1 MSLGDVFAWPEALPI
16 LLAPPATWLLF
27 AWLDRRSAARFGDV
41 AGARGPALARELDRD
56 RRRGRNVVFA
66 AGLAFAGIAL
76 LQPLFGVGGHPVEQR
91 GVDIL
96 VCLDVSRSMLAR
108 DLAPSRLA
116 AAQREIRALAERARG
131 DRLGLVAFAGAA
143 RVLVPLTQD
152 GDSFAALADLADPLS
167 VPRGGTDL
175 GAALR
180 LASDVFSD
188 TSGEHEAVI
197 LITDGDDPDQRGLR
211 MAETLRGRGIT
222 VHCVGVGSPAGS
234 KITIDGPSGEAFLKD
249 AAGNDV
255 VSAMDPA
262 ALRRIAET
270 TQGSF
275 VDANT
280 LPRPLVSLYEDRIV
294 PMARKAFAGGPG
306 HERDNRFQWPLL
318 LALLLWMLE
327 TAWTDRRTS

>member
-1 MSLGDVFAWPEALPI
+1 MSPQDVFAMPQALP
-16 LLAPPATWLLF
+16 LLLGPPVVWMLF
-27 AWLDRRSAARFGDV
+27 AWLGRRSASRLRDL
-41 AGARGPALARELDRD
+41 AGARAGALARELDRD
-56 RRRGRNVVFA
+56 QRRTRDVLFA
-66 AGLAFAGIAL
+66 AGLLFAVLAV
-76 LQPLFGVGGHPVEQR
+76 LQPLFGVGGRPIEQR

-108 DLAPSRLA
+108 DLAPDRLA
-116 AAQREIRALAERARG
+116 AARREIRALAERARG

-143 RVLVPLTQD
+143 RLLVPLTQD

-180 LASDVFSD
+180 LAGDVFSD
-188 TSGEHEAVI
+188 TSGEHEVVI
-197 LITDGDDPDQRGLR
+197 VITDGDDPEQRGLR

-234 KITIDGPSGEAFLKD
+234 KITIEGPSGETFLKD

-262 ALRRIAET
+262 ALRKIAET
-270 TQGSF
+270 TGGRF

-294 PMARKAFAGGPG
+294 PMARKAFEAGPG

-318 LALLLWMLE
+318 LAVLLWMLE
-327 TAWTDRRTS
+327 MAWTDRRTS